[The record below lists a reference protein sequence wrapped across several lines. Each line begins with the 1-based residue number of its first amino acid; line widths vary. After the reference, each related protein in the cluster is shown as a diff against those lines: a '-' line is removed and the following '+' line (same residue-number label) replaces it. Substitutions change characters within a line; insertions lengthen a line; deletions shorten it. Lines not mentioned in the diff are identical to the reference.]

1 MKGEF
6 QLYDFPKQRI
16 PNKEKDL
23 LWAACCCDWIIA
35 QGQGARET
43 SELEI
48 KYGILQGKIPDSFY
62 KKILNPYNATQEKY
76 KRFPATMRNYDLMKG
91 IIRRYVS
98 EYIKNPHDF
107 IVGANNP
114 EVVLAR
120 NSKLRQEL
128 QAIVQQKIAA
138 RIQQTYQEWV
148 NGGNDPQQFN
158 PQTALD
164 VEAFV
169 KEFNENYID
178 DISAQGQSLL
188 NVIKD
193 ITEDSLLY
201 ARAYFDFISFGECY
215 TYSDV
220 VGNKLIKRVVSPRDA
235 FPVNTDNI
243 FREDDDMFC
252 ERRKMTYQQ
261 IIDEFD
267 DYLDDK
273 QREFLNTYY
282 AKRSANTPIELS
294 FDSYESYFPDI
305 CQKYSKEDRNLF
317 KNNPNM
323 MRDVNGDLYDVWH
336 VVWRGEVRRA
346 LITYINQIGLIDTRI
361 ENDDY
366 ELNPLTG
373 DVSIEYIYEP
383 QVYECTRIG
392 TRNDAIYPYGAR
404 AIAYNRKGKLPYNGI
419 NELLPGFGKFSVID
433 IVTPYQV
440 FYNIVAYHREMVLA
454 KNKLNILMI
463 AKSLLGKVPE
473 ETIYRM
479 IADGVLYI
487 DDTNDQGML
496 RAQQIRMLQSNL
508 GDYLTQLGN
517 LLEEIKNSANE
528 QVDMTPQRYGEIAN
542 SAGKGV
548 TEEAVIRGSMGTVII
563 EFMMDCLRERD
574 YNRDLDYTKLA
585 WIDGLDTSYRDID
598 GNLKY
603 ISLDVDS
610 HIYADYIIKAKNSI
624 KEQDKLRHLQQYAF
638 SAAQNGDNMMA
649 IAAIEGDNVAT
660 ITKLIKKYQQ
670 QKDAHEEQLR
680 QLDQQLEQMKQ
691 QFEIQKIQVKGEED
705 RKTKELEGYLDQQ
718 IELIRADSNMISYN
732 AEVGDENREAGIDRL
747 NAARARV
754 EQDKVNIERQRNVLD
769 TFNKERDR
777 QVKMYDIDTKLKIA
791 KENKNRYDFK
801 SSNKSKK

>member
-1 MKGEF
+1 MRGEF
-6 QLYDFPKQRI
+6 QIYDFPTQRI
-16 PNKEKDL
+16 PNSQKDKV
-23 LWAACCCDWIIA
+23 WAAKCADWIIA

-215 TYSDV
+215 TYSDI

-282 AKRSANTPIELS
+282 AKRSTNNPIELS

-496 RAQQIRMLQSNL
+496 RAQQVRMLQSNL

-585 WIDGLDTSYRDID
+585 WIDGLDTSYRDVD

-624 KEQDKLRHLQQYAF
+624 KEQDKLRQLQQYAF

-777 QVKMYDIDTKLKIA
+777 QVKMHDIDTKLKIA

>member
-1 MKGEF
+1 MIGEF
-6 QLYDFPKQRI
+6 QLYDFPTQRI
-16 PNKEKDL
+16 PNSQKDKV
-23 LWAACCCDWIIA
+23 WAAKCADWIIA

-128 QAIVQQKIAA
+128 QEIVQQKIAA

-487 DDTNDQGML
+487 DDTNDQG
-496 RAQQIRMLQSNL
+496 I
-508 GDYLTQLGN
+508 
-517 LLEEIKNSANE
+517 
-528 QVDMTPQRYGEIAN
+528 
-542 SAGKGV
+542 
-548 TEEAVIRGSMGTVII
+548 
-563 EFMMDCLRERD
+563 
-574 YNRDLDYTKLA
+574 
-585 WIDGLDTSYRDID
+585 
-598 GNLKY
+598 
-603 ISLDVDS
+603 
-610 HIYADYIIKAKNSI
+610 
-624 KEQDKLRHLQQYAF
+624 
-638 SAAQNGDNMMA
+638 
-649 IAAIEGDNVAT
+649 
-660 ITKLIKKYQQ
+660 
-670 QKDAHEEQLR
+670 
-680 QLDQQLEQMKQ
+680 
-691 QFEIQKIQVKGEED
+691 D
-705 RKTKELEGYLDQQ
+705 RK
-718 IELIRADSNMISYN
+718 S
-732 AEVGDENREAGIDRL
+732 V
-747 NAARARV
+747 V
-754 EQDKVNIERQRNVLD
+754 
-769 TFNKERDR
+769 
-777 QVKMYDIDTKLKIA
+777 
-791 KENKNRYDFK
+791 
-801 SSNKSKK
+801 